1 MISVPAK
8 NFDTANIPLP
18 DPVHYR
24 GAGGFT
30 LPTKEEYL
38 SYNLLGT
45 EFTQNALYNI
55 VYRLTVE
62 VQAVEWSGLRRY
74 KGGTNQ
80 E

>member
-8 NFDTANIPLP
+8 NFDTANISLS

-30 LPTKEEYL
+30 LPPKEEYL
-38 SYNLLGT
+38 SYHLLGT

-55 VYRLTVE
+55 VYRLIVE
-62 VQAVEWSGLRRY
+62 VPAVEWSGLR
-74 KGGTNQ
+74 GCTGCNNQ